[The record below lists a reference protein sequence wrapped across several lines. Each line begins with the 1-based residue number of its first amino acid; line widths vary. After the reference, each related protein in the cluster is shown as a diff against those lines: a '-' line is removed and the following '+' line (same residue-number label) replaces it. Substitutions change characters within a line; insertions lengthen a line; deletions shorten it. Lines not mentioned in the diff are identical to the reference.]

1 VTGVDSSGGRDWVR
15 QTVIGGVVAG
25 LGGALVLV
33 CVRLIVGLELF
44 WVISRVVGSP
54 RAHSARVA
62 RSGIWTALKI
72 PAYPFVGER
81 AVEPGFDA
89 SIVLLGVVSHLGVSI
104 IWGVLFGIVA
114 RGLSGKTTIALGVL
128 WGVLM
133 GWVTYYVILP
143 LTAGATL
150 REVPRLAAVLLLY
163 VPYGLAIATSF
174 LLWQRNAR
182 RRRGR
187 GPRSPP
193 PEGRLTPA
201 SAGSA

>member
-1 VTGVDSSGGRDWVR
+1 MADVGSSGGRDWIR
-15 QTVIGGVVAG
+15 QTVIGGIVAG
-25 LGGALVLV
+25 LGGAVALV

-44 WVISRVVGSP
+44 WVISRVVGST

-89 SIVLLGVVSHLGVSI
+89 SIVLLGVASHLGVSI

-114 RGLSGKTTIALGVL
+114 RGLSWRTTIALGVL
-128 WGVLM
+128 WGILI

-143 LTAGATL
+143 LTAGGALT
-150 REVPRLAAVLLLY
+150 EVPRLAAVFLLY
-163 VPYGLAIATSF
+163 VPYGLAMATSF
-174 LLWQRNAR
+174 LLWQRAA

-187 GPRSPP
+187 GRGSPP
-193 PEGRLTPA
+193 PERRLTPA